1 MLQAPAPTAVDLTGL
16 EQLKQ
21 SAARGDSAALKE
33 AATQFDALF
42 IGMMLKSAREARLGK
57 GIFDNQATQQY
68 LELMDDQVA
77 LELARKG
84 GLGFGKLLLDQLTP
98 HAAAPTQAPTSAAPA
113 GAAASLAPT
122 SIFEADDGFGEPSPA
137 LAPELDLAATEIVD
151 PLAADDES
159 ATVAAEGGLG
169 EDAVERFVRRFSAD
183 ATSAAR
189 TLGIEPRLL
198 LAQAALE
205 TGWGTANARRPDG
218 RAANNLFG
226 IKAGPDWRG
235 ERVAQWTIEHEDG
248 VAARKRELFRAY
260 DRAADSFADY
270 VDLIGGSPRYA
281 DALAHSANPEAYAR
295 AVTAAGYAT
304 DPDYADK
311 WLSIYHG
318 ERLGGALSALKPG
331 VSGPTQ

>member
-1 MLQAPAPTAVDLTGL
+1 MLQAPAPTAADLTGL
-16 EQLKQ
+16 EQLRHN
-21 SAARGDSAALKE
+21 AARGDPAALKE

-42 IGMMLKSAREARLGK
+42 IGMMLKSAREASLGK
-57 GIFDNQATQQY
+57 GIFDTQATKQY

-77 LELARKG
+77 IELARKG

-98 HAAAPTQAPTSAAPA
+98 HAAPKQAPTSAPSA
-113 GAAASLAPT
+113 GAAASLAPPLL
-122 SIFEADDGFGEPSPA
+122 FESDDGFGEPLPA
-137 LAPELDLAATEIVD
+137 VAPELDLAATEIVD

-159 ATVAAEGGLG
+159 ATVAAEGTLG
-169 EDAVERFVRRFSAD
+169 EDVVERFVRRFSAD
-183 ATSAAR
+183 ATAAAR
-189 TLGIEPRLL
+189 ALGIEPRLL

-218 RAANNLFG
+218 RPANNLFG

-260 DRAADSFADY
+260 DRAADSFTDY

-281 DALAHSANPEAYAR
+281 TALTRSGDPEAYAR

-304 DPDYADK
+304 DPNYADK
-311 WLSIYHG
+311 WLSIYRG
-318 ERLGGALSALKPG
+318 ERLGGALRALKPA

>member
-1 MLQAPAPTAVDLTGL
+1 MLQTPAPSAADLTGL
-16 EQLKQ
+16 EQLRH
-21 SAARGDSAALKE
+21 SAARGDPAALKE

-42 IGMMLKSAREARLGK
+42 IGMMLKSAREASLGK
-57 GIFDNQATQQY
+57 GIFDSQVTKQY

-98 HAAAPTQAPTSAAPA
+98 HGAVPKQAPTSAPA
-113 GAAASLAPT
+113 AGVAETFVPRAT
-122 SIFEADDGFGEPSPA
+122 FEADGFSEPLPEIAS
-137 LAPELDLAATEIVD
+137 ELDLTPADAVE

-159 ATVAAEGGLG
+159 ATAAAERPSG
-169 EDAVERFVRRFSAD
+169 EDAAERFVRRFGAD
-183 ATSAAR
+183 ATAAAR
-189 TLGIEPRLL
+189 ALGIEPRLL

-205 TGWGTANARRPDG
+205 TGWGVATPRHPDG
-218 RAANNLFG
+218 RPANNLFG
-226 IKAGPDWRG
+226 IKAGADWRG
-235 ERVAQWTIEHEDG
+235 ERVAHWTIEHEDG
-248 VAARKRELFRAY
+248 VAARRREVFRSY

-281 DALAHSANPEAYAR
+281 DALSHSANPEAYAR

-311 WLSIYHG
+311 WPSIYHG
-318 ERLGGALSALKPG
+318 ERLGGALRGLKAAALA
-331 VSGPTQ
+331 PTQ